1 MSNVLT
7 ILVGSASPRALWLR
21 LRPGNTVIDLT
32 TATSVTLDVRDRLGV
47 SQTWETTIDSA
58 SAELLECHH
67 TFDAAGAEV
76 GVPGRLSIV
85 ATISTPAGPF
95 DAGPFYLNVLD
106 R

>member
-1 MSNVLT
+1 MSNVQA

-21 LRPGNTVIDLT
+21 LRPGNTVAYLS
-32 TATSVTLDVRDRLGV
+32 TATAVTLDVRDSSGAR
-47 SQTWETTIDSA
+47 QTWDATIDSA
-58 SAELLECHH
+58 TDELLECHH

-76 GVPGRLSIV
+76 GSPGRLSIV

-95 DAGPFYLNVLD
+95 DAGPFYLNVLS